1 MKYTFKVY
9 KDPKLGYWAECTSQA
24 GLQTQGNTF
33 CELLGNIREVIELMN
48 GDTNATV
55 VLQNE

>member
-9 KDPKLGYWAECTSQA
+9 KDKKLGYWTECLEQDN
-24 GLQTQGNTF
+24 LHTQGDNF
-33 CELLGNIREVIELMN
+33 CDLLNNIKEVIELIN